1 MVAVR
6 QNGAG
11 SNSRRCKKEEMARYT
26 GSVCKICRR
35 EGEKLFLKAER
46 CLSDKCSFNRRS
58 YAPGQHGQSRRKL
71 SEYGMQLRE
80 KQKLRRIYGLLEAQ
94 FARYFK
100 LADRKKGVTGEVL
113 LQLLETRLDN
123 VVYRLR
129 LAGSRR
135 EARQLVRH
143 GFFTVNDRKVN
154 IPSYQVKPGD
164 VIKLKE
170 GATNSTLIKGILE
183 ANNGQNIPEWLELD
197 TNSWTARVNF
207 IPSRDQIDVPV
218 QEQLI
223 VEYYSR

>member
-1 MVAVR
+1 M
-6 QNGAG
+6 
-11 SNSRRCKKEEMARYT
+11 
-26 GSVCKICRR
+26 CRR
-35 EGEKLFLKAER
+35 EGEKLFLKGDR

-58 YAPGQHGQSRRKL
+58 YAPGQHGQGRKKQ
-71 SEYGMQLRE
+71 SEYGLQLRE

-94 FARYFK
+94 FARYFE
-100 LADRKKGVTGEVL
+100 LADRKKGVTGELL

-123 VVYRLR
+123 VVYRLH

-164 VIKLKE
+164 VVKLKE
-170 GATNSTLIKGILE
+170 GATNSTLIKSILE

-197 TNSWTARVNF
+197 TNSWTARVNS
-207 IPSRDQIDVPV
+207 IPSREQIDVSV
-218 QEQLI
+218 QEQLV

>member
-1 MVAVR
+1 
-6 QNGAG
+6 
-11 SNSRRCKKEEMARYT
+11 MARYI
-26 GSVCKICRR
+26 GSVCKMCRR
-35 EGEKLFLKAER
+35 EGEKLFLKADR

-58 YAPGQHGQSRRKL
+58 YAPGQHGQGQARRKL
-71 SEYGMQLRE
+71 SEYGLQLRE

-94 FARYFK
+94 FHRYFEM
-100 LADRKKGVTGEVL
+100 AERKKGITGENL

-143 GFFTVNDRKVN
+143 GFFRVNDRKVN

-164 VIKLKE
+164 VITLKE
-170 GATNSTLIKGILE
+170 NATNSVLIKGILE

-197 TNSWTARVNF
+197 TNSWTGRVIS
-207 IPSRDQIDVPV
+207 IPTREQIDVPV
-218 QEQLI
+218 QEHLI
-223 VEYYSR
+223 VELYSR

>member
-1 MVAVR
+1 
-6 QNGAG
+6 
-11 SNSRRCKKEEMARYT
+11 MARYI
-26 GSVCKICRR
+26 GSVCKMCRR
-35 EGEKLFLKAER
+35 EGEKLFLKADR

-58 YAPGQHGQSRRKL
+58 YAPGQHGQGQARRKL
-71 SEYGMQLRE
+71 SEYGLQLRE

-94 FARYFK
+94 FHRYFEM
-100 LADRKKGVTGEVL
+100 AERKKGITGENL

-143 GFFTVNDRKVN
+143 GFFRVNDRKVN

-164 VIKLKE
+164 VITLKE
-170 GATNSTLIKGILE
+170 NATNSVLIKGILE

-197 TNSWTARVNF
+197 TNSWTARVIS
-207 IPSRDQIDVPV
+207 IPSREQIDVPV
-218 QEQLI
+218 QEHLI
-223 VEYYSR
+223 VELYSR

>member
-1 MVAVR
+1 
-6 QNGAG
+6 
-11 SNSRRCKKEEMARYT
+11 MARYI
-26 GSVCKICRR
+26 GSVCKMCRR
-35 EGEKLFLKAER
+35 EGEKLFLKADR

-58 YAPGQHGQSRRKL
+58 YAPGQHGQGQARRKL
-71 SEYGMQLRE
+71 SEYGLQLRE

-94 FARYFK
+94 FHRYFEM
-100 LADRKKGVTGEVL
+100 AERKKGITGENL

-143 GFFTVNDRKVN
+143 GFFRVNDRKVN

-164 VIKLKE
+164 VITLKE
-170 GATNSTLIKGILE
+170 NATNSVLIKGILE

-197 TNSWTARVNF
+197 TNSWTARVNS
-207 IPSRDQIDVPV
+207 IPSREQIDVPV
-218 QEQLI
+218 QEHLI
-223 VEYYSR
+223 VELYSR